1 MMVRRRKKE
10 LIPVIQ
16 TQITMGSMMVTTI
29 SQMIQTT
36 KTQMKTVFLIRK
48 KLKMVLTLM
57 ILTLMVMG

>member
-1 MMVRRRKKE
+1 ME

-36 KTQMKTVFLIRK
+36 KTQIKTVFLIRK